1 MQTLER
7 TPSRAPYHDA
17 LAARMEVVR
26 LARERAKEARRQ
38 VASRPTTWK
47 PRRSPRRASV
57 RP

>member
-7 TPSRAPYHDA
+7 TPSQAPYHA

-26 LARERAKEARRQ
+26 LARERAEAARLR
-38 VASRPTTWK
+38 VAPRPTSWK
-47 PRRSPRRASV
+47 PRRGPRQSST